1 MEAAGELAI
10 KKTSMSNV
18 IDLADERFNRL
29 NAAKILAVCN
39 LLDKEVEKLIFEQ
52 NVPPHELLPALCQRI
67 GVYLSCTDAD
77 KERVVKKLSKIIYKY
92 ASL

>member
-1 MEAAGELAI
+1 
-10 KKTSMSNV
+10 MSKV

-39 LLDKEVEKLIFEQ
+39 MLDAEVQKLIFEQ
-52 NVPPHELLPALCQRI
+52 NIPPHELLPALCQRI

-77 KERVVKKLSKIIYKY
+77 KEKVVKKLSKIIYKY
-92 ASL
+92 ASA